1 MITSQIESRTY
12 MTTQTANVQTDTSLK
27 RQIIDLALPATIEN
41 ILETAVGFI
50 DALMVSKIGLLAVAG
65 IGLANT
71 ILNVYIAI
79 FIAVGIGT
87 SSLISRHIG
96 AKNFDK
102 AKQVVSQS
110 LLLAIVSG
118 SLLGLISLVFGSNL
132 LNLVG
137 ATEQTLTYASQF
149 FSIVGGGAIAIAA
162 MTLLGSVLRATG
174 DTKTP
179 MKIGLVTNLLNVV
192 LDFILI
198 FGLGPIPALGVIGT
212 AIGTLIARTVG
223 TILLFKQVQ
232 ASPVAISVSAI
243 FAKQN
248 YNELLKLS
256 IPAALERLVMRL
268 GQVFYFGLIVAIGAK
283 TFSAHSIAGS
293 IESFVYMPAYGLAT
307 AAAVLSGN
315 NIGRHDAQM
324 ARRVTMLCIRY
335 GVLILSLFGVLLFL
349 GTPYIATWFTRDAEA
364 INQIVIALRIDAFNQ
379 PALAASLILVGALQ
393 GMGDTKTPLYSTA
406 FGMWVTR
413 ILGVILLAQIL
424 KLGIAGV
431 WLAIGLDL
439 YVRGIFLYV
448 NFNRK
453 IHRLSTKSPALNH
466 DQNQL

>member
-1 MITSQIESRTY
+1 
-12 MTTQTANVQTDTSLK
+12 MTTYTVAEQTDASLK
-27 RQIIDLALPATIEN
+27 RRIIDLALPATIEN

-96 AKNFDK
+96 AKNYDK

-118 SLLGLISLVFGSNL
+118 IALGLISLVFGHNL

-179 MKIGLVTNLLNVV
+179 MKIGLVTNLLNVI
-192 LDFILI
+192 LDYILI
-198 FGLGPIPALGVIGT
+198 FGFGPIPALGVIGT
-212 AIGTLIARTVG
+212 AIGTLIARTIG

-232 ASPVAISVSAI
+232 ASPVAISVSSI

-315 NIGRHDAQM
+315 NIGRHDTQT

-335 GVLILSLFGVLLFL
+335 GVMILSIFGVLLFF
-349 GTPYIATWFTRDAEA
+349 GTPFIATWFTHDADA

-439 YVRGIFLYV
+439 YVRAIFLYA

-453 IHRLSTKSPALNH
+453 IHRLSAKTH
-466 DQNQL
+466 DQNQS

>member
-1 MITSQIESRTY
+1 
-12 MTTQTANVQTDTSLK
+12 MTAYTVTEQTDASLK
-27 RQIIDLALPATIEN
+27 KRIVDLALPATVEN

-96 AKNFDK
+96 AKNYDK

-118 SLLGLISLVFGSNL
+118 IALGLISLVFGSNL

-137 ATEQTLTYASQF
+137 ATEQTLAYASQF

-179 MKIGLVTNLLNVV
+179 MKIGLVTNLLNVI

-198 FGLGPIPALGVIGT
+198 FGFGPIPALGVIGT
-212 AIGTLIARTVG
+212 AIGTLIARTIG

-268 GQVFYFGLIVAIGAK
+268 GQVFYLLCLVVFRIFGGLNLARKMMSDLGKIV
-283 TFSAHSIAGS
+283 
-293 IESFVYMPAYGLAT
+293 
-307 AAAVLSGN
+307 
-315 NIGRHDAQM
+315 
-324 ARRVTMLCIRY
+324 
-335 GVLILSLFGVLLFL
+335 
-349 GTPYIATWFTRDAEA
+349 
-364 INQIVIALRIDAFNQ
+364 
-379 PALAASLILVGALQ
+379 
-393 GMGDTKTPLYSTA
+393 
-406 FGMWVTR
+406 
-413 ILGVILLAQIL
+413 
-424 KLGIAGV
+424 
-431 WLAIGLDL
+431 
-439 YVRGIFLYV
+439 
-448 NFNRK
+448 
-453 IHRLSTKSPALNH
+453 
-466 DQNQL
+466 

>member
-1 MITSQIESRTY
+1 

-27 RQIIDLALPATIEN
+27 RRIIDLALPATIEN

-96 AKNFDK
+96 AKNYDK

-118 SLLGLISLVFGSNL
+118 IALGLISLVFGSNL

-137 ATEQTLTYASQF
+137 ATEQTLTYANQF
-149 FSIVGGGAIAIAA
+149 FSIVGGGAIVIAA

-232 ASPVAISVSAI
+232 ASPVAISVSSI

-256 IPAALERLVMRL
+256 IPAAL
-268 GQVFYFGLIVAIGAK
+268 
-283 TFSAHSIAGS
+283 
-293 IESFVYMPAYGLAT
+293 
-307 AAAVLSGN
+307 
-315 NIGRHDAQM
+315 
-324 ARRVTMLCIRY
+324 
-335 GVLILSLFGVLLFL
+335 
-349 GTPYIATWFTRDAEA
+349 
-364 INQIVIALRIDAFNQ
+364 
-379 PALAASLILVGALQ
+379 
-393 GMGDTKTPLYSTA
+393 
-406 FGMWVTR
+406 
-413 ILGVILLAQIL
+413 
-424 KLGIAGV
+424 
-431 WLAIGLDL
+431 
-439 YVRGIFLYV
+439 
-448 NFNRK
+448 
-453 IHRLSTKSPALNH
+453 
-466 DQNQL
+466 

>member
-1 MITSQIESRTY
+1 
-12 MTTQTANVQTDTSLK
+12 MTMHTVTEQTDADLK
-27 RQIIDLALPATIEN
+27 RRIIDLALPATIEN

-96 AKNFDK
+96 AKNYDK

-118 SLLGLISLVFGSNL
+118 IALGLISLFFGSNL

-149 FSIVGGGAIAIAA
+149 FSIVGGGAIVIAA

-179 MKIGLVTNLLNVV
+179 MKIGLVTNLLNVI

-232 ASPVAISVSAI
+232 ASPVAISVSSI

-315 NIGRHDAQM
+315 SIGRHDTQA

-335 GVLILSLFGVLLFL
+335 GVMILSLFGAVLFF
-349 GTPYIATWFTRDAEA
+349 GTPFIATWFTRDADA

-413 ILGVILLAQIL
+413 ILGVILLAQLL

-439 YVRGIFLYV
+439 YVRAIFLYI

-453 IHRLSTKSPALNH
+453 IHRLSAKTHN
-466 DQNQL
+466 QNQS

>member
-1 MITSQIESRTY
+1 
-12 MTTQTANVQTDTSLK
+12 MTTHTVTEQTDASLK
-27 RQIIDLALPATIEN
+27 KRIVDLALPATVEN

-96 AKNFDK
+96 AKNYDK

-118 SLLGLISLVFGSNL
+118 IALGLISLVFGHNL

-137 ATEQTLTYASQF
+137 ATKQTLTYASQF

-179 MKIGLVTNLLNVV
+179 MKIGLVTNLLNVI

-232 ASPVAISVSAI
+232 ASPVAIFVSAI

-248 YNELLKLS
+248 YNDLLKLS

-315 NIGRHDAQM
+315 SIGRHDTQA

-335 GVLILSLFGVLLFL
+335 GVMILSFFGVVLFF
-349 GTPYIATWFTRDAEA
+349 GTPFIATWFTHDADA

-431 WLAIGLDL
+431 WLASIVFFKPISRWL
-439 YVRGIFLYV
+439 
-448 NFNRK
+448 K
-453 IHRLSTKSPALNH
+453 K
-466 DQNQL
+466 